1 MTTGHSKEAGSLQ
14 KARRERQRTLFG
26 AKYPEYC
33 RPLPDSLSIVSLF
46 VTKDTKGTPTERT
59 VKAKAFHDEIM
70 SLPDDALNARWVA
83 HYETVASQREAAHPF
98 NGPAAHA
105 SAKDFDYYSKAAYW
119 TLDEGVALLLARRP
133 KSLNGQRVDKFKDN
147 SSKIGIAFVEIREL
161 ADRAARAGQLGTTN
175 SPGFFLAWAE
185 RNRFAVPDGLQAAV
199 QNHGVQ
205 VGDWKTI
212 CDQQSNLIGVLEGN
226 LELLKM
232 RIAALENAP
241 VETSLDERERT
252 SLLKLVIGMAVK
264 GYGHDPVASRTSTAR
279 EIASDLQL
287 IGLSL
292 AEDTIRKYLHE
303 GREMLPE

>member
-1 MTTGHSKEAGSLQ
+1 MTTSHSKNAWPLQ
-14 KARRERQRTLFG
+14 KARREKQRTLFS

-33 RPLPDSLSIVSLF
+33 RPLSDSLSMVSLF
-46 VTKDTKGTPTERT
+46 VTKDTKGEPTERA
-59 VKAKAFHDEIM
+59 VKAKAFYDEIM

-98 NGPAAHA
+98 NAPAAHA
-105 SAKDFDYYSKAAYW
+105 SPKDFDYYSKAAYW

-133 KSLNGQRVDKFKDN
+133 KSLNGQRIDKFKDN
-147 SSKIGIAFVEIREL
+147 FSKTGIAFVEIREL

-185 RNRFAVPDGLQAAV
+185 RNRFAVPDGLQAAI

-212 CDQQSNLIGVLEGN
+212 CDQQSDLIGVLEGN
-226 LELLKM
+226 IKLLNM

-241 VETSLDERERT
+241 VTKSLGERERT
-252 SLLKLVIGMAVK
+252 SLLKLVIGMAIK
-264 GYGHDPVASRTSTAR
+264 GYGHDPVASRTGTAR

-287 IGLSL
+287 TGLTL
-292 AEDTIRKYLHE
+292 DEDTIRKYLAE
-303 GREMLPE
+303 AREQLPE